1 MNIAKALKS
10 FRGGIPAAH
19 RKRTEDCVPSALPLP
34 KKVVIPMV
42 QHIGAPCIPLVSKGD
57 YVKLGQKIADADSP
71 LCAPIHASVSGTV
84 TDIRP
89 VLYAGG
95 FDVMAI
101 EIESDG
107 AQALSEEIIPPVLT
121 DTASYLRAVRESGI
135 VGLGGAGF
143 PTSVKLAPPA
153 DKPLDTLVI
162 NGAECEPYI
171 TADYR
176 EMIDRTKTVI
186 DGIEA
191 VMKITGIAKALIG
204 IEANKPAALKKFAS
218 LLGNRKDIAVVKL
231 RSRYPQGGEKQM
243 IYAVTGRIVPAGK
256 LPSEVG
262 VLVHNVATVS
272 FIADYLRT
280 GMPLVSKTITVDGS
294 AVREPKNVIAPIGT
308 PLREIFEFCGGFT
321 EEPAKIIM
329 GGPMMGVAQFSLD
342 TAVVKQTNALL
353 ALTGAEARIRPES
366 VCLKCGKCV
375 DACPMNLAPLF
386 INACV
391 DKRMI
396 EDTQKYRVNDCI
408 ECGCCSYVCPASRH
422 LVQSIRY
429 AKAELRRRAHGGKK

>member
-10 FRGGIPAAH
+10 FRGGIPAVH
-19 RKRTEDCVPSALPLP
+19 YKRTQESVPAAIPLP
-34 KKVVIPMV
+34 EKVIIPMV
-42 QHIGAPCIPLVSKGD
+42 QHIGAPCIPLVSKGE

-107 AQALSEEIIPPVLT
+107 AQALSEQVAPPVLT
-121 DTASYLRAVRESGI
+121 DTASYIRAVRESGI

-143 PTSVKLAPPA
+143 PTSVKLVPP
-153 DKPLDTLVI
+153 KPLDILVI

-176 EMIDRTKTVI
+176 IMIDRTQTVI
-186 DGIEA
+186 DGIDA
-191 VMKITGIAKALIG
+191 VMKITGVSKACIG
-204 IEANKPAALKKFAS
+204 IESNKPAAIKKFAS
-218 LLGNRKDIAVVKL
+218 ILAGRKDITVMKL

-256 LPSEVG
+256 LPFEAG

-272 FIADYLRT
+272 FIAEYLRT
-280 GMPLVSKTITVDGS
+280 GMPLVAKTITVDGS
-294 AVREPKNVIAPIGT
+294 AVRDPKNIIAPIGT
-308 PLREIFEFCGGFT
+308 RLRDIFEFCGGFT
-321 EEPAKIIM
+321 EDPAKIIM

-342 TAVVKQTNALL
+342 TSVVKQTNALL

-366 VCLKCGKCV
+366 ACLKCGKCV

-391 DKRMI
+391 DKRRI
-396 EDTQKYRVNDCI
+396 EEALTYSVNDCI

-422 LVQSIRY
+422 LVQSISY